1 MIVSC
6 LVIMILYE
14 VITINKVSF
23 NYTLNCFFFC
33 KQFIFK
39 KLNIEL
45 LETID
50 NRQESYVNRRVH
62 QEKTKDVV
70 KMIKSEMLSNSID
83 EQQSHWINQTT
94 NNGANLYLYS
104 AYYVI
109 IVCSTS
115 TLRVRF
121 RR

>member
-1 MIVSC
+1 MFFC
-6 LVIMILYE
+6 
-14 VITINKVSF
+14 
-23 NYTLNCFFFC
+23 FFC

-109 IVCSTS
+109 IGLFYLNSQSQISAIEVSSSC
-115 TLRVRF
+115 
-121 RR
+121 